1 MLAGLSVT
9 PHAQCSSM
17 YLEVDASGFYSD
29 HSLNDQSY
37 YLKAILGVAI
47 QKLYAHEPS
56 ALLGINGVHQ
66 EKVVDDQA

>member
-1 MLAGLSVT
+1 
-9 PHAQCSSM
+9 M

-47 QKLYAHEPS
+47 QKLYTHEPS